1 MKFSL
6 QVNDGT
12 CKHEDPTCKVD
23 ESLANENLKSK
34 KMIYRNYIGVLAKVQ
49 CAKSMFDS
57 VSKANCGIPAFCD
70 AGI

>member
-12 CKHEDPTCKVD
+12 CKYKGPTCKID

>member
-1 MKFSL
+1 
-6 QVNDGT
+6 
-12 CKHEDPTCKVD
+12 
-23 ESLANENLKSK
+23 
-34 KMIYRNYIGVLAKVQ
+34 MIYRNYIGVLAKVQ